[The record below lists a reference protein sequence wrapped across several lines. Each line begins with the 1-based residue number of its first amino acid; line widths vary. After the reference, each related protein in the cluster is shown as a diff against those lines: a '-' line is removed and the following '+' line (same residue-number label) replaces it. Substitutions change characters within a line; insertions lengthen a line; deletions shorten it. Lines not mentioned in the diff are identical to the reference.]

1 MCIHKILQYGGI
13 SKLVS
18 NDNNLSKIY
27 NQVYE
32 ELKTRSDYVLKS
44 ERGRLYSIISEILEE
59 SNPGSRQEI
68 TNIICNEVKIKN
80 TNVLDDDFKVVR
92 ELLSEVFT
100 ERQFT
105 SKIFP
110 QQVKNL
116 ANQVIVGL
124 NQHLNT
130 NEEDSMKWLVVAA
143 CMLVGVYPCLQ
154 YLKRHLKGLK
164 KDKVTSGQANL
175 QRPPL
180 EKQPARPIPAGLCL
194 VVPAS
199 EIRSIQV
206 GSSID
211 GGRLAELI
219 NSASYF
225 LCKLKTEAE
234 KLEVGLDLTD
244 DPIPVDSP
252 KEVYARIT
260 IPDGKAMIIS
270 KTRYEIK
277 ENIKD
282 DGQYKVESLNCL
294 KNLSGL
300 GSFTRI

>member
-1 MCIHKILQYGGI
+1 M
-13 SKLVS
+13 S
-18 NDNNLSKIY
+18 NDNNLSKIH

-32 ELKTRSDYVLKS
+32 ELKTRSDYVFKRK
-44 ERGRLYSIISEILEE
+44 RGRLYYIISVILEE
-59 SNPGSRQEI
+59 STPGSRQEI

-80 TNVLDDDFKVVR
+80 TNFLDDDFKIVR

-105 SKIFP
+105 FKIAL
-110 QQVKNL
+110 QKVKDL
-116 ANQVIVGL
+116 ANQVIEGP
-124 NQHLNT
+124 NQHLNP

-143 CMLVGVYPCLQ
+143 CMLVGVYACLK
-154 YLKRHLKGLK
+154 YLEDRK
-164 KDKVTSGQANL
+164 KYKDTSSKPNS
-175 QRPPL
+175 QRQPSNAS
-180 EKQPARPIPAGLCL
+180 EKKPAPPIPAGLCL

-199 EIRSIQV
+199 EVSSIRA

-211 GGRLAELI
+211 GRRLEALI

-225 LCKLKTEAE
+225 LCESPKQSE
-234 KLEVGLDLTD
+234 KIEERLDLTS

-252 KEVYARIT
+252 KEVYARIA
-260 IPDGKAMIIS
+260 IPDGRAMITS

-282 DGQYKVESLNCL
+282 SEQYKVDKLNCL
-294 KNLSGL
+294 QNLSGL
-300 GSFTRI
+300 ESFTRV

>member
-1 MCIHKILQYGGI
+1 M
-13 SKLVS
+13 S
-18 NDNNLSKIY
+18 NDNNLSKIH

-44 ERGRLYSIISEILEE
+44 ERGRLYCIISEILRE
-59 SNPGSRQEI
+59 STPGSRQEI

-80 TNVLDDDFKVVR
+80 TNFLDDDFKIVR

-105 SKIFP
+105 SKIS
-110 QQVKNL
+110 QIGNW
-116 ANQVIVGL
+116 ANQVIEGL

-130 NEEDSMKWLVVAA
+130 NEEDSMKLLVVAA
-143 CMLVGVYPCLQ
+143 CMLVGVYACLK
-154 YLKRHLKGLK
+154 YLEDRK
-164 KDKVTSGQANL
+164 KYKDTSSKPNS
-175 QRPPL
+175 QRQPSNAS
-180 EKQPARPIPAGLCL
+180 EKKPAPPIPAGLCL

-199 EIRSIQV
+199 EVSSIRA

-211 GGRLAELI
+211 GRRLEALI

-225 LCKLKTEAE
+225 LCESPKQSE
-234 KLEVGLDLTD
+234 KIEERLDLTS

-252 KEVYARIT
+252 KEVYARIA
-260 IPDGKAMIIS
+260 IPDGRAMITS

-282 DGQYKVESLNCL
+282 SEQYKVDKLNCL
-294 KNLSGL
+294 QNLSGL
-300 GSFTRI
+300 ESFTRV

>member
-1 MCIHKILQYGGI
+1 M
-13 SKLVS
+13 S

-44 ERGRLYSIISEILEE
+44 ERGRLYCIISEILRE
-59 SNPGSRQEI
+59 STPGSRQEI

-80 TNVLDDDFKVVR
+80 TNFLDDDFKIVR

-105 SKIFP
+105 SKIS
-110 QQVKNL
+110 QIGNW
-116 ANQVIVGL
+116 ANQVIEGL

-130 NEEDSMKWLVVAA
+130 NEEDSMKLLVVAA
-143 CMLVGVYPCLQ
+143 CMLVGVYACLK
-154 YLKRHLKGLK
+154 YLEDRK
-164 KDKVTSGQANL
+164 KYKDTSSKPNS
-175 QRPPL
+175 QRQPSNAS
-180 EKQPARPIPAGLCL
+180 EKKPAPPIPAGLCL

-199 EIRSIQV
+199 EVSSIRA

-211 GGRLAELI
+211 GRRLEALI

-225 LCKLKTEAE
+225 LCESPKQSE
-234 KLEVGLDLTD
+234 KIEERLDLTS

-252 KEVYARIT
+252 KEVYARIA
-260 IPDGKAMIIS
+260 IPDGRAMITS

-282 DGQYKVESLNCL
+282 SEQYKVDKLNCL
-294 KNLSGL
+294 QNLSGL
-300 GSFTRI
+300 ESFTRV

>member
-1 MCIHKILQYGGI
+1 M
-13 SKLVS
+13 S

-44 ERGRLYSIISEILEE
+44 ERGRLYCIISEILRE
-59 SNPGSRQEI
+59 STPGSRQEI

-80 TNVLDDDFKVVR
+80 TNSLDDDFKIVR

-105 SKIFP
+105 SKIS
-110 QQVKNL
+110 QIGNW
-116 ANQVIVGL
+116 ANQVIEGL

-130 NEEDSMKWLVVAA
+130 NEEDSMKLLVVAA
-143 CMLVGVYPCLQ
+143 CMLVGVYACLK
-154 YLKRHLKGLK
+154 YLEDRK
-164 KDKVTSGQANL
+164 KYKDTSSKPNS
-175 QRPPL
+175 QRQPSNAS
-180 EKQPARPIPAGLCL
+180 EKKPAPPIPAGLCL

-199 EIRSIQV
+199 EVSSIRA

-211 GGRLAELI
+211 GRRLEALI

-225 LCKLKTEAE
+225 LCESPKQSE
-234 KLEVGLDLTD
+234 KIEERLDLTS

-252 KEVYARIT
+252 KEVYARIA
-260 IPDGKAMIIS
+260 IPDGRAMITS

-282 DGQYKVESLNCL
+282 SEQYKVDKLNCL
-294 KNLSGL
+294 QNLSGL
-300 GSFTRI
+300 ESFTRV

>member
-1 MCIHKILQYGGI
+1 M
-13 SKLVS
+13 S

-44 ERGRLYSIISEILEE
+44 ERGRLYCIISEILRE
-59 SNPGSRQEI
+59 STPGSRQEI

-80 TNVLDDDFKVVR
+80 TNFLDDDFKIVR

-105 SKIFP
+105 SKIS
-110 QQVKNL
+110 QIGNW
-116 ANQVIVGL
+116 ANQVIEGL
-124 NQHLNT
+124 NQHLNP
-130 NEEDSMKWLVVAA
+130 NEEDSMKLLVVAA
-143 CMLVGVYPCLQ
+143 CMLVGVYACLK
-154 YLKRHLKGLK
+154 YLEDRK
-164 KDKVTSGQANL
+164 KYKDTSSKPNS
-175 QRPPL
+175 QRQPSNAS
-180 EKQPARPIPAGLCL
+180 EKKPAPPIPAGLCL

-199 EIRSIQV
+199 EVSSIRA

-211 GGRLAELI
+211 GRRLEALI

-225 LCKLKTEAE
+225 LCESPKQSE
-234 KLEVGLDLTD
+234 KIEERLDLTS

-252 KEVYARIT
+252 KEVYARIA
-260 IPDGKAMIIS
+260 IPDGRAMITS

-282 DGQYKVESLNCL
+282 SEQYKVDKLNCL
-294 KNLSGL
+294 QNLSGL
-300 GSFTRI
+300 ESFTRV